1 MNIFELLFRRN
12 SKTYVPT
19 VLFLRQGLQLHMC
32 CARQVSCKGICHTL
46 GFLPELVSTYHSA
59 FVTHNESLCIHKRMC
74 KGHLATIPL
83 KTLLCVC
90 VLNRIQLFARPQT
103 LTLEASLSMEF
114 SRQEYWSVLPFPTP
128 KTVLFCFSDTRGQSI
143 NY

>member
-1 MNIFELLFRRN
+1 
-12 SKTYVPT
+12 
-19 VLFLRQGLQLHMC
+19 MC

-90 VLNRIQLFARPQT
+90 AQSYPT
-103 LTLEASLSMEF
+103 LCEPVDSTLEASLSMEF

-128 KTVLFCFSDTRGQSI
+128 GDLPYPGIKPISPTSPALAEKFFTTVPPGKPISE
-143 NY
+143 

>member
-1 MNIFELLFRRN
+1 M
-12 SKTYVPT
+12 
-19 VLFLRQGLQLHMC
+19 HMC

-83 KTLLCVC
+83 KSLLCVC
-90 VLNRIQLFARPQT
+90 AQSYPTLCEPVDSNPRGFTVHGIFQARILECVAISYSKNNAILLFRHTRAKHK
-103 LTLEASLSMEF
+103 LLMH
-114 SRQEYWSVLPFPTP
+114 
-128 KTVLFCFSDTRGQSI
+128 VLFQWQ
-143 NY
+143 